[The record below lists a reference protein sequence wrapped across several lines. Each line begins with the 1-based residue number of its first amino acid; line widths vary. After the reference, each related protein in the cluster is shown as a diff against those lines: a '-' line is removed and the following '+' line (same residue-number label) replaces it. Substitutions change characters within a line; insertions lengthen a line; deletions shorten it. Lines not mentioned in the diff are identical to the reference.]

1 MRDLREIPE
10 NYKDLIWEDYEGIDP
25 TDRKVMETVR
35 KYSQHLKVAREMGMG
50 LLLIG
55 KVGTGKTG
63 LIYLILRRL
72 RELFIVSRVA
82 YKKFAATNI
91 EEMVGIYTQD
101 WYSNE
106 EGREFSESIQ
116 KADFLIIDDIGK
128 EFRGKSGLTASV
140 LDSVIR
146 YRINWKLPTIM
157 TSNISLKGLR
167 EIYGE
172 ALISVMLESVI
183 ILNFKGEDY
192 RKKKVKKQVELF
204 KEKIGVKRKEKVD
217 ARTTANQKTPG
228 GKETKSGS

>member
-10 NYKDLIWEDYEGIDP
+10 NYKDLTWNDYKDIDP
-25 TDRKVMETVR
+25 VDRRVMETIR
-35 KYSQHLKVAREMGMG
+35 KYSHHLKVAREMGMG

-63 LIYLILRRL
+63 LIYLILKRL
-72 RELFIVSRVA
+72 WELFIVNRVA

-91 EEMVGIYTQD
+91 EEMVGIYTQG
-101 WYSNE
+101 WYNNE
-106 EGREFSESIQ
+106 ECREFSEGIQ

-128 EFRGKSGLTASV
+128 EFRGKTGLTQSV

-146 YRINWKLPTIM
+146 YRVNWKLPTIM
-157 TSNISLKGLR
+157 TSNISQKGLR

-172 ALISVMLESVI
+172 ALVSVMLEDVI

-192 RKKKVKKQVELF
+192 RKKKIKKQIELF
-204 KEKIGVKRKEKVD
+204 QEKINVR
-217 ARTTANQKTPG
+217 RTVAQEDFG
-228 GKETKSGS
+228 